1 MIEAIGSGGYVPS
14 TTINLLMVMA
24 LIWTA
29 GVIFRKI
36 NQPPILGEL
45 LAGIIFGPC
54 CLGIIAPDPT
64 LKVLSE
70 LGIFF
75 LMFYA
80 GLETDSTA
88 LLRSSKLSAAV
99 GTGGFFVPLLMGYGF
114 CHYVMGLD
122 NMQSLFVGLGLS
134 ITAIA
139 VSARMLNDMGLQ
151 GYRVTPVILGGAI
164 IDDVLALVL
173 LSVIIGAVAGGG
185 SFDSMHIAGI
195 IVEVV
200 LFFCATILI
209 GIKVFPKCSVYFST
223 REAKGFT
230 FSLIVALVFGILA
243 ELAGLHVIIG
253 AYLAGLFVRR
263 AICEKALLLK
273 VTDRFVSI
281 TYGFLGPI
289 FFVSLSFHVTFTIF
303 REHLLVIIALVV
315 IATAGK
321 LIGAGLSAYLGKMSA
336 NESLVVAF
344 SMNGRGAVELI
355 IASLGLQFGI
365 IDDSIFSILVVMAFF
380 TTLLSPMA
388 LSMLLKR
395 NKTRGLVRLEHEPV
409 REWLIP

>member
-1 MIEAIGSGGYVPS
+1 
-14 TTINLLMVMA
+14 MVMA

-29 GVIFRKI
+29 GVIFRRI

-45 LAGIIFGPC
+45 LAGVIFGPP

-64 LKVLSE
+64 LNVLSE

-80 GLETDSTA
+80 GLETDADDLRKASGLSTA
-88 LLRSSKLSAAV
+88 V
-99 GTGGFFVPLLMGYGF
+99 GMGGFFVPLGLGYFACHLLFGMG
-114 CHYVMGLD
+114 HV
-122 NMQSLFVGLGLS
+122 QALFVGLGLS

-139 VSARMLNDMGLQ
+139 ISARMLNDMNLHA
-151 GYRVTPVILGGAI
+151 YRVTPVILGGAI
-164 IDDVLALVL
+164 IDDVLALAL

-185 SFDSMHIAGI
+185 SFDILNIAGI
-195 IVEVV
+195 VVEVV

-209 GIKVFPKCSVYFST
+209 GIKIFPKCSVYFST

-289 FFVSLSFHVTFTIF
+289 FFISLSFHVTFSIF
-303 REHLLVIIALVV
+303 REHLFVILVLVFV
-315 IATAGK
+315 ATAGK
-321 LIGAGLSAYLGKMSA
+321 LIGAGLSAYLCKMTA

-355 IASLGLQFGI
+355 IASLGLQYGI
-365 IDDSIFSILVVMAFF
+365 IDDSIFSILVVMAFI
-380 TTLLSPMA
+380 TTLLSPMV
-388 LSMLLKR
+388 LSMILKR
-395 NKTRGLVRLEHEPV
+395 NKTSGLVRLEH
-409 REWLIP
+409 